1 MPGGNFV
8 FAHLADAHVGAWSR
22 DPVVRRA
29 LRESV
34 LRALRVVEERDCAF
48 LLISGDLFHTPVP
61 EPAEVAPVASAL
73 RRLVEEGRRVYV
85 IYGSHDYVA
94 HRTSWLDVL
103 AETGIFLK
111 AAPEPVR
118 AEGDRFS
125 LSYLVDEPTGAVIA
139 GLSGRAHGLDAG
151 LFRSVDSEAFRA
163 APGFKIFQFHAAVR
177 EYLPEHLREHIGGI
191 SREDLPGG
199 CDYYAGGHIHY
210 SYTGTGPTGG
220 LLVNP
225 GAVFGTSATDV
236 ENASLGRTHQGIVLV
251 RVVEGV
257 PEAEFVDTAPTESLR
272 VFSVD
277 VEGRTPEEVR
287 SILKARLAEE
297 TRPGALLFP
306 RLKGTLAEGGPR
318 TLGLHEATQQA
329 GGTGAAAVHWDLEE
343 VTHAE
348 DLRAG
353 SDRTDSEVEAELF
366 ERLAAGA
373 PPELAELS
381 GPGGTERLRELL
393 SELGLAKSEGES
405 RLDYLAQRVDGA
417 LRILRIRARS
427 GRYGPGGGAP

>member
-1 MPGGNFV
+1 
-8 FAHLADAHVGAWSR
+8 
-22 DPVVRRA
+22 
-29 LRESV
+29 
-34 LRALRVVEERDCAF
+34 
-48 LLISGDLFHTPVP
+48 
-61 EPAEVAPVASAL
+61 AEVAPVASAL

-393 SELGLAKSEGES
+393 SELGLAKS
-405 RLDYLAQRVDGA
+405 
-417 LRILRIRARS
+417 
-427 GRYGPGGGAP
+427 